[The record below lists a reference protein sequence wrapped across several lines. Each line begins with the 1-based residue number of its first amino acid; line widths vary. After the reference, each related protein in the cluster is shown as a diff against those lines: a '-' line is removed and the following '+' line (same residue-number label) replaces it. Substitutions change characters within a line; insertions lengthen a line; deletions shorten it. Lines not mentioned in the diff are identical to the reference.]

1 MPVEIRELII
11 RVTATDEN
19 ESEKESESSEES
31 EEISAVVQENIVQEA
46 VRRVLQILEKQ
57 KER

>member
-11 RVTATDEN
+11 RVSVTDN
-19 ESEKESESSEES
+19 QAESRSGSSEEAARLS
-31 EEISAVVQENIVQEA
+31 GTTQENIIQEA

>member
-11 RVTATDEN
+11 RVTATDEDQPKA
-19 ESEKESESSEES
+19 EVDEEA
-31 EEISAVVQENIVQEA
+31 EELSLTDRENIVQEA

-57 KER
+57 RER